1 MCCMLIGIPIAFINP
16 TEGGL
21 REEPFIGL
29 FYVSIGGAIV
39 IILYSSY
46 QSRKEQQKI
55 RRERRKKF
63 KKQTYKSKPK
73 DPARSENF

>member
-1 MCCMLIGIPIAFINP
+1 MNKYLMVILCCMLIGIPIAFVNP

-46 QSRKEQQKI
+46 QSRKEQEKL

-63 KKQTYKSKPK
+63 KKK
-73 DPARSENF
+73 

>member
-1 MCCMLIGIPIAFINP
+1 MNKYLMVILCCMLIGIPIAFVNP

-46 QSRKEQQKI
+46 QSRKEQQKLS
-55 RRERRKKF
+55 RERRKKF
-63 KKQTYKSKPK
+63 KKK
-73 DPARSENF
+73 

>member
-1 MCCMLIGIPIAFINP
+1 MNKYLMVILCCMLIGIPIAFVNP

-55 RRERRKKF
+55 RRERRNKF
-63 KKQTYKSKPK
+63 KKK
-73 DPARSENF
+73 

>member
-1 MCCMLIGIPIAFINP
+1 MLIGIPIAFVNP

-21 REEPFIGL
+21 RGEPFIGL

-46 QSRKEQQKI
+46 QSRKEQQKL

-63 KKQTYKSKPK
+63 KKK
-73 DPARSENF
+73 

>member
-1 MCCMLIGIPIAFINP
+1 MNKYLMVVMCCMLIGIPIAFVNP

-63 KKQTYKSKPK
+63 KK
-73 DPARSENF
+73 

>member
-1 MCCMLIGIPIAFINP
+1 MNKYLMVILCCMLIGIPIAFVNP

-46 QSRKEQQKI
+46 QSRKEQQKL
-55 RRERRKKF
+55 RRERR
-63 KKQTYKSKPK
+63 
-73 DPARSENF
+73 

>member
-1 MCCMLIGIPIAFINP
+1 MNKYLMVVMCCMLIGIPIAFVTP

-46 QSRKEQQKI
+46 QSRKEQQKL

-63 KKQTYKSKPK
+63 KKK
-73 DPARSENF
+73 

>member
-1 MCCMLIGIPIAFINP
+1 MNKYLMVILCCMLIGIPIAFVNP

-39 IILYSSY
+39 IIMYSSY
-46 QSRKEQQKI
+46 QSRKEQQKL

-63 KKQTYKSKPK
+63 KK
-73 DPARSENF
+73 

>member
-1 MCCMLIGIPIAFINP
+1 MNKYLMVILCCMLIGIPIAFVNP

-46 QSRKEQQKI
+46 QSRKAQQKL

-63 KKQTYKSKPK
+63 KKK
-73 DPARSENF
+73 

>member
-1 MCCMLIGIPIAFINP
+1 MNKYLMVVMCCMLIGIPIAFVNP

-46 QSRKEQQKI
+46 QSRKEQQKLI
-55 RRERRKKF
+55 RERRKKF
-63 KKQTYKSKPK
+63 KKK
-73 DPARSENF
+73 

>member
-1 MCCMLIGIPIAFINP
+1 MNKYLMVIFCCMLIGIPIAFVNP

-21 REEPFIGL
+21 REEPIIGL
-29 FYVSIGGAIV
+29 FYVSIAGAIV

-63 KKQTYKSKPK
+63 KKK
-73 DPARSENF
+73 